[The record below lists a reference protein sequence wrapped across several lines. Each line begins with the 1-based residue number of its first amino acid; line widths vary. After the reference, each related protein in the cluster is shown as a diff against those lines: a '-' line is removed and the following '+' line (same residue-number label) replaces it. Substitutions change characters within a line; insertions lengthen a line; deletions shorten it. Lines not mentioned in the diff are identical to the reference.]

1 MVMNGMTIL
10 PQEELAREPMVQ
22 NLMVIILSEFA
33 PMEMMKLEIALKRAL
48 TTTPDNTRLVVV
60 IFLPAEAI
68 TSTMIVAMIAPR
80 KAPKPIKDL
89 RPRII
94 KRVAPKVAPA
104 EIPNMYGSDIGLFTV
119 VCIVLPQSA
128 RPAPAMSPMMTRG
141 LRIFHTIAIVDF
153 AI

>member
-1 MVMNGMTIL
+1 MSIAFIIRCCVIKNIHATRTMTNGRIIL
-10 PQEELAREPMVQ
+10 PQEELAREPIVQ

-33 PMEMMKLEIALKRAL
+33 PMEMMKLEMALKRAL

-94 KRVAPKVAPA
+94 KSVAPKVAPA

-128 RPAPAMSPMMTRG
+128 RPAPA
-141 LRIFHTIAIVDF
+141 
-153 AI
+153 

>member
-22 NLMVIILSEFA
+22 NLMVIMLSEFA
-33 PMEMMKLEIALKRAL
+33 PMEMMKLEMALKSAL

-60 IFLPAEAI
+60 IFLPTEAI
-68 TSTMIVAMIAPR
+68 INTIIVAMIAPR
-80 KAPKPIKDL
+80 KAPNPIKDL
-89 RPRII
+89 SPRII

-104 EIPNMYGSDIGLFTV
+104 DIPNIYGSQMGLLTV

-128 RPAPAMSPMMTRG
+128 RPAPAMSPIITRG